1 MLVANEGNEMEIKVL
16 NPNQGPG
23 HIVTMACPSCGHIG
37 VFVSTPASDLHVQGY
52 WLGQR
57 KCPNPG
63 CNGHIF
69 YVSSDDRSEFFT
81 YPPQKIEFDTSN
93 IPDQI
98 VNTFKEAITYH
109 SERCFVASGIMVRRT
124 LEELC
129 EERGVTG
136 KNLKERV
143 QALQEKLVIPQEL
156 LDAMDELRLLGN
168 DAAHIESK
176 EYDNIGNDEIEAV
189 IELTKEILKAI
200 YQMQDLVNKL
210 KALKDKAKK

>member
-1 MLVANEGNEMEIKVL
+1 MEIKV
-16 NPNQGPG
+16 QGAG
-23 HIVTMACPSCGHIG
+23 AGSGITVTMACPSCGHTG
-37 VFVSTPASDLHVQGY
+37 VFERTPANDLHVQGY

-57 KCPNPG
+57 KCPNPA

-69 YVSSDDRSEFFT
+69 YVMSDDKNEFFT
-81 YPPQKIEFDTSN
+81 YPPRRIEFDTSN
-93 IPDQI
+93 IPERI
-98 VNTFKEAITYH
+98 VNTFKEAITCH
-109 SERCFVASGIMVRRT
+109 AQRCHTSAGIMIRRT

-129 EERGVTG
+129 EEKEVKGRS
-136 KNLKERV
+136 LKERIT
-143 QALQEKLVIPQEL
+143 ALQGKLVIPQEL

-176 EYDNIGNDEIEAV
+176 EYDDIGNDEIEAA

-210 KALKDKAKK
+210 KALKLKRGN